1 MSTPARKA
9 IEACD
14 FCSAE
19 IGELHQHLLQLGTR
33 KLECACDACAL
44 LLDGQQ
50 QKYRRVPRRGRFL
63 SDFNMTDAQWNAFN
77 VPIGMAFFSHNSPGN
92 RVTAIYP
99 SPAGPV
105 ESQLTFELWDELAS
119 TNPAIRT
126 MEPDVEGLLVYR
138 VGNAREH
145 FIIPIDECFKLIAII
160 RMKWRGL
167 SGGAEVWAEICK
179 FLDELKRRSL

>member
-9 IEACD
+9 IESCD
-14 FCSAE
+14 LCGAE
-19 IGELHQHLLQLGTR
+19 IVELHQHLLQLGTR

-50 QKYRRVPRRGRFL
+50 QKYRRVPRRASFL
-63 SDFNMTDAQWNAFN
+63 SEFNMTDAQWNAFN
-77 VPIGMAFFSHNSPGN
+77 VPIGVAFFSYNSAAN
-92 RVTAIYP
+92 HVTAIYP

-119 TNPAIRT
+119 TNPSIRT

-138 VGNAREH
+138 VGNSREH

-167 SGGAEVWAEICK
+167 SGGAVVWVEIAK
-179 FLDELKRRSL
+179 FLDELKRRSS

>member
-1 MSTPARKA
+1 MSTPLRKA
-9 IEACD
+9 TEACD
-14 FCSAE
+14 LCGAE
-19 IGELHQHLLQLGTR
+19 LGELHQHLLQLGTR

-50 QKYRRVPRRGRFL
+50 QKYRRVPRRVRFL

-77 VPIGMAFFSHNSPGN
+77 VPIGLAFFCYDSVGN

-105 ESQLTFELWDELAS
+105 ESQLTFELWDELA
-119 TNPAIRT
+119 AINSPLRT
-126 MEPDVEGLLVYR
+126 IEADAEGLLVYR

-145 FIIPIDECFKLIAII
+145 FIIPIDECFKIVAII

-167 SGGAEVWAEICK
+167 SGGAEVWAEIAKC
-179 FLDELKRRSL
+179 LDELKRRSS